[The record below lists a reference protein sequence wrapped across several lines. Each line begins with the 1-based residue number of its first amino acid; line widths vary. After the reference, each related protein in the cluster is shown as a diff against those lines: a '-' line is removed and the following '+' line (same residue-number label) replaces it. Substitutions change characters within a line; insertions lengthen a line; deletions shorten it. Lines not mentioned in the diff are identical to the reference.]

1 MKICNTLLW
10 AFLGLISFNS
20 MAQQPILN
28 PVSRPNQAVKSIGNF
43 PALEQKAV
51 APPKERGHGLHNNA
65 CATHDLT
72 QKYYE
77 SIGKWGEF
85 NQSYLEEAS
94 KTKPYK
100 PEKTPGVN
108 TIAVIF
114 HVVHNPNNP
123 AENVSNALIMQ
134 VFNDLQEDFQLLNQD
149 AANARTNFG
158 FIPADVNISFCLA
171 TKNAAGVP
179 LAEQGVVRVSTNE
192 DYYNHN
198 GGEENKMKASAT
210 GGSQIWDR
218 NKYLNVWI
226 CDISNGANSGTAGY
240 AYRPTN
246 NMLPGASIDGIVL
259 DYNLG
264 MNNDNVLTHEVGHYL
279 GLDHTWGGSGS
290 CNLDDG
296 FNDTPNTAGPS
307 FNYGGSCSGN
317 QTTCG
322 NTQVQYENY
331 MDYSNCTVMFS
342 QLQANYMLNTL
353 TGARASLLLSPGCD
367 PTNTP
372 PVADFTADISS
383 PIIIPVGAAV
393 NFFDASTNVP
403 TSWSWNFG
411 GGATNSNVQNPT
423 AVFNTLGTYTVSLT
437 ATNAFGSD
445 TETKVAFVEVVGA
458 APGIACDTLR
468 NYLPLPA
475 EDYAYYNWSTGW
487 GFLPG
492 TGRFPS
498 TNTSLIYQIA
508 DKYTAPASTQVRR
521 LRLPIIKAV
530 NSSGAGLVKIRVHQ
544 DNANNPGNVI
554 VTDTF
559 LIADMNAGFFNEF
572 DFTNPPTV
580 TGNFW
585 VSFEFNYGSPQDSV
599 AFMCVDIDYR
609 NGMIANGLSTL
620 KCYYG
625 GLTNTTGTWH
635 PTTDINPIIKTS
647 LWMDVLTSNG
657 PNPVANFTF
666 SESAICTGG
675 QITVN
680 GASSTNTNSYL
691 WYVTDDP
698 FTTVLSTHSTPA
710 TTLTFNQAANR
721 RIYLFADGSCKTVG
735 IYLPV
740 TVSAKPS
747 ATCTKT
753 NTTCGLNNGTIV
765 FTNPT
770 GGTPNPTYEY
780 SLDGVNY
787 QASPN
792 FGNLPAGNYV
802 ARIRTSG
809 SGCVQSYSRTISA
822 STELSATITPGTT
835 ICVGESATITAGGG
849 NTYTWYDGP
858 NVIGNTA
865 SITVTPGATSQYTCL
880 VSDGTCEAVV
890 SANIIVNSC
899 GAGLSESMI
908 NASIYPNPTNSSLT
922 IDLANAFSYEL
933 LDARGRLVQFGKGM
947 GKTQLITQG
956 LSAGVYSLRIKVNG
970 QQGVYKVI
978 KE

>member
-1 MKICNTLLW
+1 MRKIYISALFSALT
-10 AFLGLISFNS
+10 FLGINAQNIQPGVVNLLPNS
-20 MAQQPILN
+20 TK
-28 PVSRPNQAVKSIGNF
+28 KSTSITVLT
-43 PALEQKAV
+43 PKVDKSL
-51 APPKERGHGLHNNA
+51 APRNHGLNQHS
-65 CATHDLT
+65 CASHELT
-72 QKYYE
+72 KKYYE
-77 SIGKWGEF
+77 EIGKWAEF
-85 NQSYLEEAS
+85 NQTYLEEAA

-100 PEKTPGVN
+100 PEKTPGIN
-108 TIAVIF
+108 TISVIF

-134 VFNDLQEDFQLLNQD
+134 VFNDIQEDFQLLNQD

-158 FIPADVNISFCLA
+158 FVPADVNINFCLA
-171 TKNAAGVP
+171 TKDPAGTP
-179 LAEQGVVRVSTNE
+179 LLEQGVIRVSTTE

-259 DYNLG
+259 DYNIG
-264 MNNDNVLTHEVGHYL
+264 MNNDNVLTHEIGHYL

-290 CNLDDG
+290 CTLDDG
-296 FNDTPNTAGPS
+296 FNDTPNTIGPS
-307 FNYGGSCSGN
+307 FNYAGSCSGN
-317 QTTCG
+317 QMTCG
-322 NTQVQYENY
+322 STQTQYENY

-342 QLQANYMLNTL
+342 QAQANYMLNTL

-372 PVADFTADISS
+372 PVADFTADISN
-383 PIIIPVGAAV
+383 PIIIPVGGSV

-403 TSWSWNFG
+403 TSWTWNFG
-411 GGATNSNVQNPT
+411 GGATNSNNQNPS
-423 AVFNTLGTYTVSLT
+423 AVFNAVGTYTVSLT

-445 TETKVAFVEVVGA
+445 TETKTAHVQVVGA
-458 APGIACDTLR
+458 APGTACDTLR
-468 NYLPLPA
+468 NYNPIT

-492 TGRFPS
+492 SGRFSS
-498 TNTSLIYQIA
+498 TNTSLIHQYA
-508 DKYTAPASTQVRR
+508 DRYTAPASTQVRR
-521 LRLPIIKAV
+521 LRMPIIKAV
-530 NSSGAGLVKIRVHQ
+530 NSSGNGLVKIRVQQ
-544 DNANNPGNVI
+544 DNAGNPGTVL
-554 VTDTF
+554 VTDTL
-559 LIADMNAGFFNEF
+559 LIADMDAGFYNEF

-585 VSFEFNYGSPQDSV
+585 VTFELFYGSPQDTV
-599 AFMCVDIDYR
+599 TFMCVDINQR
-609 NGMIANGLSTL
+609 NGTNASGLSTL

-635 PTTDINPIIKTS
+635 PTTDINPVIMTS

-680 GASSTNTNSYL
+680 GSGSTNTNSYL
-691 WYVTDDP
+691 WYITDDP
-698 FTTVLSTHSTPA
+698 FTTVISTHNTA
-710 TTLTFNQAANR
+710 ANTFTFNQVANR

-753 NTTCGLNNGTIV
+753 NTTCGQNNGTIV
-765 FTNPT
+765 FTSPT
-770 GGTPNPTYEY
+770 GGVPPTYEY
-780 SLDGVNY
+780 SLDGVSY
-787 QASPN
+787 QASPT
-792 FGNLPAGNYV
+792 FGNLPAGTYV

-809 SGCVQSYSRTISA
+809 SGCVQTYTRAITG
-822 STELSATITPGTT
+822 STELTATITPGTT
-835 ICVGESATITAGGG
+835 ICVGETATITAGGG
-849 NTYTWYDGP
+849 TTYTWYDGP
-858 NVIGNTA
+858 SVLGNTA
-865 SITVTPGATSQYTCL
+865 SITVTPGATSQYSCV
-880 VSDGTCEAVV
+880 VSDGTCETVV
-890 SANIIVNSC
+890 SANIIVDQC
-899 GAGLSESMI
+899 GAGVGESTI
-908 NASIYPNPTNSSLT
+908 NASVYPNPMQGTLT
-922 IDLANAFSYEL
+922 IDIANAFQFEL
-933 LDARGRLVQFGKGM
+933 LDARGRLVQKGNGL
-947 GKTQLITQG
+947 GKTTINTHA
-956 LSAGVYSLRIKVNG
+956 LSAGVYSLRISVNG
-970 QQGVYKVI
+970 QHGVYKVI

>member
-1 MKICNTLLW
+1 MRKIYISALFSGLT
-10 AFLGLISFNS
+10 FLGII
-20 MAQQPILN
+20 AQNIQPGPVNAFPNNTKKSTTITALTPKVDKPLAPRNQGLN
-28 PVSRPNQAVKSIGNF
+28 QHS
-43 PALEQKAV
+43 
-51 APPKERGHGLHNNA
+51 
-65 CATHDLT
+65 CASHELT
-72 QKYYE
+72 KKYYE
-77 SIGKWGEF
+77 EIGKWAEF
-85 NQSYLEEAS
+85 NQTYLEEAA

-100 PEKTPGVN
+100 PEKTPGIN
-108 TIAVIF
+108 TISVIF

-134 VFNDLQEDFQLLNQD
+134 VFNDIQEDFQLLNQD

-158 FIPADVNISFCLA
+158 FVPADVNINFCLA
-171 TKNAAGVP
+171 TKDPAGTP
-179 LAEQGVVRVSTNE
+179 LLEQGVIRVSTTE

-259 DYNLG
+259 DYNIG
-264 MNNDNVLTHEVGHYL
+264 MNNDNVLTHEIGHYL

-290 CNLDDG
+290 CTLDDG
-296 FNDTPNTAGPS
+296 FNDTPNTIGPS
-307 FNYGGSCSGN
+307 FNYAGSCSGN
-317 QTTCG
+317 QMTCG
-322 NTQVQYENY
+322 STQTQYENY

-342 QLQANYMLNTL
+342 QAQANYMLNTL

-372 PVADFTADISS
+372 PVADFTADISN
-383 PIIIPVGAAV
+383 PIIIPVGGSV

-403 TSWSWNFG
+403 TSWTWNFG
-411 GGATNSNVQNPT
+411 GGAANSNNQNPSV
-423 AVFNTLGTYTVSLT
+423 VFNAVGTYTVSLT

-445 TETKVAFVEVVGA
+445 TETKTAHVQVVGA
-458 APGIACDTLR
+458 APGTACDTLR
-468 NYLPLPA
+468 NYNPIT

-492 TGRFPS
+492 SGRFSS
-498 TNTSLIYQIA
+498 TNTSLIHQYA
-508 DKYTAPASTQVRR
+508 DRYTAPASTQVRR
-521 LRLPIIKAV
+521 LRMPIIKAV
-530 NSSGAGLVKIRVHQ
+530 NSSGNGLVKIRVQQ
-544 DNANNPGNVI
+544 DNAGNPGTVL
-554 VTDTF
+554 VTDTL
-559 LIADMNAGFFNEF
+559 LIADMDAGFYNEF

-585 VSFEFNYGSPQDSV
+585 VTFELFYGSPQDTV
-599 AFMCVDIDYR
+599 TFMCVDINQR
-609 NGMIANGLSTL
+609 NGTNASGLSTL

-635 PTTDINPIIKTS
+635 PTTDINPVIMTS

-680 GASSTNTNSYL
+680 GSGSTNTNSYL
-691 WYVTDDP
+691 WYITDDP
-698 FTTVLSTHSTPA
+698 FTTVISTHNTA
-710 TTLTFNQAANR
+710 ANTFTFNQVANR
-721 RIYLFADGSCKTVG
+721 RIYLFADGSCRTNG

-740 TVSAKPS
+740 VVNAKPA

-753 NTTCGLNNGTIV
+753 NTTCGQNNGTIV
-765 FTNPT
+765 FTSPT
-770 GGTPNPTYEY
+770 GGVPPTYEY

-787 QASPN
+787 QASPT
-792 FGNLPAGNYV
+792 FGNLPAGTYV

-809 SGCVQSYSRTISA
+809 SGCVQTYTRAIVG
-822 STELSATITPGTT
+822 STELTATITPGTT
-835 ICVGESATITAGGG
+835 ICIGETATITAGGG
-849 NTYTWYDGP
+849 ATYTWYDGP
-858 NVIGNTA
+858 SVLGNSA
-865 SITVTPGATSQYTCL
+865 SITVTPGATSQYSCV
-880 VSDGTCEAVV
+880 VSDGTCETVV
-890 SANIIVNSC
+890 SANIIVDQC
-899 GAGLSESMI
+899 GAGVGESAI
-908 NASIYPNPTNSSLT
+908 NASVYPNPMQGTLT
-922 IDLANAFSYEL
+922 IDIANAFQFEL
-933 LDARGRLVQFGKGM
+933 LDARGRLVQHGNGL
-947 GKTQLITQG
+947 GKTTLNTQA
-956 LSAGVYSLRIKVNG
+956 LSAGVYSLRINVNG
-970 QQGVYKVI
+970 QQGIFKVI

>member
-1 MKICNTLLW
+1 MRKIYLSALFFALTSIGIN
-10 AFLGLISFNS
+10 AQNIQPGSVNS
-20 MAQQPILN
+20 L
-28 PVSRPNQAVKSIGNF
+28 PNSTKKSISITAITPNIDK
-43 PALEQKAV
+43 PL
-51 APPKERGHGLHNNA
+51 APRNHGLNQHS
-65 CATHDLT
+65 CASHELT
-72 QKYYE
+72 KKYYE
-77 SIGKWGEF
+77 EIGKWAEF
-85 NQSYLEEAS
+85 NQSYLEEAA

-100 PEKTPGVN
+100 PEKTPGIN
-108 TIAVIF
+108 TISVIF

-134 VFNDLQEDFQLLNQD
+134 VFNDIQEDFQLMNQD

-158 FIPADVNISFCLA
+158 FVPADVNINFCLA
-171 TKNAAGVP
+171 TKDAAGVP
-179 LAEQGVVRVSTNE
+179 LAEQGVIRVSTNE

-264 MNNDNVLTHEVGHYL
+264 MNNDNVFTHEIGHYL

-290 CNLDDG
+290 CALDDG
-296 FNDTPNTAGPS
+296 FNDTPNTIGPS
-307 FNYGGSCSGN
+307 FNYAGSCSGN
-317 QTTCG
+317 QMTCG
-322 NTQVQYENY
+322 ATQTQYENY

-342 QLQANYMLNTL
+342 QAQANYMLNTL

-372 PVADFTADISS
+372 PVADFTADISN
-383 PIIIPVGAAV
+383 PIIIPVGGSV

-403 TSWSWNFG
+403 TAWTWNFG
-411 GGATNSNVQNPT
+411 GGATNSNIQNPS
-423 AVFNTLGTYTVSLT
+423 AVFNAVGTYTVSLT

-445 TETKVAFVEVVGA
+445 TETKTAHVQVVGA
-458 APGIACDTLR
+458 APGTACDTLR
-468 NYLPLPA
+468 NYNPIT
-475 EDYAYYNWSTGW
+475 EDYAFYNWSTGW

-492 TGRFPS
+492 SGRFSS
-498 TNTSLIYQIA
+498 TNTTLIHQYA
-508 DKYTAPASTQVRR
+508 DRYTAPASTQVRR
-521 LRLPIIKAV
+521 LRMPIIKAV
-530 NSSGAGLVKIRVHQ
+530 NSSGNGLVKIRVQQ
-544 DNANNPGNVI
+544 DNAGNPGTVL
-554 VTDTF
+554 VTDTL
-559 LIADMNAGFFNEF
+559 LIADMDAGFYNEF

-585 VSFEFNYGSPQDSV
+585 VTFELFYGSPQDTV
-599 AFMCVDIDYR
+599 TFMCVDINQR
-609 NGMIANGLSTL
+609 NGTNASGLSTL

-635 PTTDINPIIKTS
+635 PTTDINPTIMTS

-666 SESAICTGG
+666 SGSAICTGG

-680 GASSTNTNSYL
+680 GSGSTNTNSYL
-691 WYVTDDP
+691 WYITDDP
-698 FTTVLSTHSTPA
+698 FTTVISTHNTA
-710 TTLTFNQAANR
+710 ANTFTFNQVANR
-721 RIYLFADGSCKTVG
+721 RIYLFADGSCRTDG

-740 TVSAKPS
+740 VVNAKPS

-753 NTTCGLNNGTIV
+753 NTTCGQNNGTIV
-765 FTNPT
+765 FTSPT
-770 GGTPNPTYEY
+770 GGVPPTYEY

-787 QASPN
+787 QASPT
-792 FGNLPAGNYV
+792 FGNLPAGTYV

-809 SGCVQSYSRTISA
+809 SGCVQTYTRAIA
-822 STELSATITPGTT
+822 GSTELIATITPGTT
-835 ICVGESATITAGGG
+835 ICVGETATITAGGG
-849 NTYTWYDGP
+849 ITYTWYDGP
-858 NVIGNTA
+858 SVLGNTA
-865 SITVTPGATSQYTCL
+865 SITVTPGATSQYSCV

-890 SANIIVNSC
+890 SANIIVDQC
-899 GAGLSESMI
+899 GAGVGESAI
-908 NASIYPNPTNSSLT
+908 NASVYPNPMQGTLI
-922 IDLANAFSYEL
+922 IDIANAFQFEL
-933 LDARGRLVQFGKGM
+933 LDARGRLVQNGKGL
-947 GKTQLITQG
+947 GKTTLNTQA
-956 LSAGVYSLRIKVNG
+956 LSAGVYSLRISVNG
-970 QQGVYKVI
+970 QQGVFKVI

>member
-1 MKICNTLLW
+1 MRKIYISALFSALT
-10 AFLGLISFNS
+10 FLGINAQNIQPGVVNLLPNS
-20 MAQQPILN
+20 TK
-28 PVSRPNQAVKSIGNF
+28 KSTSITVLT
-43 PALEQKAV
+43 PKVDKSL
-51 APPKERGHGLHNNA
+51 APRNHGLNQHS
-65 CATHDLT
+65 CASHELT
-72 QKYYE
+72 KKYYE
-77 SIGKWGEF
+77 EIGKWAEF
-85 NQSYLEEAS
+85 NQSYLEEAA

-100 PEKTPGVN
+100 PEKTPGIN
-108 TIAVIF
+108 TISVIF

-123 AENVSNALIMQ
+123 SENVSNALIMQ
-134 VFNDLQEDFQLLNQD
+134 VFNDIQEDFQLLNQD
-149 AANARTNFG
+149 AANARANFG
-158 FIPADVNISFCLA
+158 FVPADVNINFCLA
-171 TKNAAGVP
+171 TKDAAGVP
-179 LAEQGVVRVSTNE
+179 LAEQGVIRVSTNE

-259 DYNLG
+259 DYNIG
-264 MNNDNVLTHEVGHYL
+264 MNNDNVLTHEIGHYL

-290 CNLDDG
+290 CTLDDG
-296 FNDTPNTAGPS
+296 FNDTPNTIGPS
-307 FNYGGSCSGN
+307 FNYAGSCSGN
-317 QTTCG
+317 QMTCG
-322 NTQVQYENY
+322 STQTQYENY

-342 QLQANYMLNTL
+342 QAQANYMLNTL

-372 PVADFTADISS
+372 PVADFTADISN
-383 PIIIPVGAAV
+383 PIIIPVGGSV

-403 TSWSWNFG
+403 TSWTWNFG
-411 GGATNSNVQNPT
+411 GGATNSNNQNPS
-423 AVFNTLGTYTVSLT
+423 AVFNAVGTYTVSLT
-437 ATNAFGSD
+437 ANNAFGSD
-445 TETKVAFVEVVGA
+445 TETKTAHVQVVGA
-458 APGIACDTLR
+458 APGTACDTLR
-468 NYLPLPA
+468 NYNPIT

-492 TGRFPS
+492 SGRFSS
-498 TNTSLIYQIA
+498 TNTSLIHQYA
-508 DKYTAPASTQVRR
+508 DRYTAPASTQVRR
-521 LRLPIIKAV
+521 LRMPIIKAV
-530 NSSGAGLVKIRVHQ
+530 NSSGNGLVKIRVQQ
-544 DNANNPGNVI
+544 DNAGNPGTVL
-554 VTDTF
+554 VTDTL
-559 LIADMNAGFFNEF
+559 LIADMDAGFYNEF

-585 VSFEFNYGSPQDSV
+585 VTFELFYGSPQDTV
-599 AFMCVDIDYR
+599 TFMCVDINQR
-609 NGMIANGLSTL
+609 NGTNASGLSTL

-635 PTTDINPIIKTS
+635 PTTDINPVIMTS

-680 GASSTNTNSYL
+680 GSGSTNTNSYL
-691 WYVTDDP
+691 WYITDDP
-698 FTTVLSTHSTPA
+698 FTTVISTHNTA
-710 TTLTFNQAANR
+710 ANTFTFNQVANR

-753 NTTCGLNNGTIV
+753 NTTCGQNNGTIV
-765 FTNPT
+765 FTSPT
-770 GGTPNPTYEY
+770 GGVPPTYEY

-787 QASPN
+787 QASPT
-792 FGNLPAGNYV
+792 FGNLPAGTYV

-809 SGCVQSYSRTISA
+809 SGCVQTYTRAITG
-822 STELSATITPGTT
+822 STELTATITPGTT
-835 ICVGESATITAGGG
+835 ICIGETATITAGGG
-849 NTYTWYDGP
+849 TTYTWYDGP
-858 NVIGNTA
+858 SVLGNTA
-865 SITVTPGATSQYTCL
+865 SITVTPGATSQYSCV
-880 VSDGTCEAVV
+880 VSDGTCETVV
-890 SANIIVNSC
+890 SANIIVDQC
-899 GAGLSESMI
+899 GAGVGESTI
-908 NASIYPNPTNSSLT
+908 NASVYPNPMQGTLT
-922 IDLANAFSYEL
+922 IDIANAFQFEL
-933 LDARGRLVQFGKGM
+933 LDARGRLVQKGNGL
-947 GKTQLITQG
+947 GKTTINTHA
-956 LSAGVYSLRIKVNG
+956 LSAGVYSLRISVNG
-970 QQGVYKVI
+970 QHGVYKVI

>member
-1 MKICNTLLW
+1 MFSALT
-10 AFLGLISFNS
+10 FLGINAQNIQPGVVNLLPNS
-20 MAQQPILN
+20 TK
-28 PVSRPNQAVKSIGNF
+28 KSTSITVLT
-43 PALEQKAV
+43 PKVDKSL
-51 APPKERGHGLHNNA
+51 APRNHGLNQHS
-65 CATHDLT
+65 CASHELT
-72 QKYYE
+72 KKYYE
-77 SIGKWGEF
+77 EIGKWAEF
-85 NQSYLEEAS
+85 NQTYLEEAA

-100 PEKTPGVN
+100 PEKTPGIN
-108 TIAVIF
+108 TISVIF

-134 VFNDLQEDFQLLNQD
+134 VFNDIQEDFQLLNQD

-158 FIPADVNISFCLA
+158 FVPADVNINFCLA
-171 TKNAAGVP
+171 TKDPAGTP
-179 LAEQGVVRVSTNE
+179 LLEQGVIRVSTTE

-259 DYNLG
+259 DYNIG
-264 MNNDNVLTHEVGHYL
+264 MNNDNVLTHEIGHYL

-290 CNLDDG
+290 CTLDDG
-296 FNDTPNTAGPS
+296 FNDTPNTIGPS
-307 FNYGGSCSGN
+307 FNYAGSCSGN
-317 QTTCG
+317 QMTCG
-322 NTQVQYENY
+322 STQTQYENY

-342 QLQANYMLNTL
+342 QAQANYMLNTL

-372 PVADFTADISS
+372 PVADFTADISN
-383 PIIIPVGAAV
+383 PIIIPVGGSV

-403 TSWSWNFG
+403 TSWTWNFG
-411 GGATNSNVQNPT
+411 GGATNSNNQNPS
-423 AVFNTLGTYTVSLT
+423 AVFNAVGTYTVSLT

-445 TETKVAFVEVVGA
+445 TETKTAHVQVVGA
-458 APGIACDTLR
+458 APGTACDTLR
-468 NYLPLPA
+468 NYNPIT

-492 TGRFPS
+492 SGRFSS
-498 TNTSLIYQIA
+498 TNTSLIHQYA
-508 DKYTAPASTQVRR
+508 DRYTAPASTQVRR
-521 LRLPIIKAV
+521 LRMPIIKAV
-530 NSSGAGLVKIRVHQ
+530 NSSGNGLVKIRVQQ
-544 DNANNPGNVI
+544 DNAGNPGTVL
-554 VTDTF
+554 VTDTL
-559 LIADMNAGFFNEF
+559 LIADMDAGFYNEF

-585 VSFEFNYGSPQDSV
+585 VTFELFYGSPQDTV
-599 AFMCVDIDYR
+599 TFMCVDINQR
-609 NGMIANGLSTL
+609 NGTNASGLSTL

-635 PTTDINPIIKTS
+635 PTTDINPVIMTS

-680 GASSTNTNSYL
+680 GSGSTNTNSYL
-691 WYVTDDP
+691 WYITDDP
-698 FTTVLSTHSTPA
+698 FTTVISTHNTA
-710 TTLTFNQAANR
+710 ANTFTFNQVANR

-753 NTTCGLNNGTIV
+753 NTTCGQNNGTIV
-765 FTNPT
+765 FTSPT
-770 GGTPNPTYEY
+770 GGVPPTYEY
-780 SLDGVNY
+780 SLDGVSY
-787 QASPN
+787 QASPT
-792 FGNLPAGNYV
+792 FGNLPAGTYV

-809 SGCVQSYSRTISA
+809 SGCVQTYTRAITG
-822 STELSATITPGTT
+822 STELTATITPGTT
-835 ICVGESATITAGGG
+835 ICVGETATITAGGG
-849 NTYTWYDGP
+849 TTYTWYDGP
-858 NVIGNTA
+858 SVLGNTA
-865 SITVTPGATSQYTCL
+865 SITVTPGATSQYSCV
-880 VSDGTCEAVV
+880 VSDGTCETVV
-890 SANIIVNSC
+890 SANIIVDQC
-899 GAGLSESMI
+899 GAGVGESTI
-908 NASIYPNPTNSSLT
+908 NASVYPNPMQGTLT
-922 IDLANAFSYEL
+922 IDIANAFQFEL
-933 LDARGRLVQFGKGM
+933 LDARGRLVQKGNGL
-947 GKTQLITQG
+947 GKTTINTHA
-956 LSAGVYSLRIKVNG
+956 LSAGVYSLRISVNG
-970 QQGVYKVI
+970 QHGVYKVI

>member
-1 MKICNTLLW
+1 MKLHLLYFTFLIFFSGW
-10 AFLGLISFNS
+10 AQTPSK
-20 MAQQPILN
+20 QPI
-28 PVSRPNQAVKSIGNF
+28 SRLGGAT
-43 PALEQKAV
+43 KAV
-51 APPKERGHGLHNNA
+51 SAASTLPVKPTATQSKKPFNTDY
-65 CATHDLT
+65 CATHELT
-72 QKYYE
+72 KKHYE
-77 SIGKWGEF
+77 SIGKWESF
-85 NQSYLEEAS
+85 NHSYLEEAA
-94 KTKPYK
+94 KTKPFK
-100 PEKTPGVN
+100 TEKTPGTN

-114 HVVHNPNNP
+114 HVVYNPNNA

-134 VFNDLQEDFQLLNQD
+134 VFNDIQEDFQLMNQD
-149 AANARTNFG
+149 ALNARTNFG
-158 FIPADVNISFCLA
+158 FIPADANINFCLA
-171 TKNAAGVP
+171 TKTPAGVP
-179 LAEQGVVRVSTNE
+179 LAEQGVVRVSTTE

-198 GGEENKMKASAT
+198 GGEENKMKASVT

-246 NMLPGASIDGIVL
+246 NMLPGSSIDGIVL

-264 MNNDNVLTHEVGHYL
+264 MNNDNVLTHEIGHYL

-290 CNLDDG
+290 CTLDDG

-307 FNYGGSCSGN
+307 FNFSGSCSGN

-322 NTQVQYENY
+322 NTQTQYENY

-342 QLQANYMLNTL
+342 QAQANYMLNTL

-372 PVADFTADISS
+372 PVADFTADISN

-403 TSWSWNFG
+403 TSWSWSFG
-411 GGATNSNVQNPT
+411 GGAANSTVQNPSVT
-423 AVFNTLGTYTVSLT
+423 FNAIGTYTVTLT

-445 TETKVAFVEVVGA
+445 SETKVAFVEVVGA

-492 TGRFPS
+492 TGRFSS

-521 LRLPIIKAV
+521 LRIPIMKAV
-530 NSSGAGLVKIRVHQ
+530 NSSGSGLVKIRVHQ
-544 DNANNPGNVI
+544 DNAGNPGTI
-554 VTDTF
+554 LVTDTL
-559 LIADMNAGFFNEF
+559 LIADMDAGFYNEF

-599 AFMCVDIDYR
+599 AFLCVDINYR
-609 NGMIANGLSTL
+609 NGTTANGPSTL

-625 GLTNTTGTWH
+625 GNTNTTGTWH
-635 PTTDINPIIKTS
+635 PVTDINPVIMTS

-657 PNPVANFTF
+657 PNPTANFTF

-698 FTTVLSTHSTPA
+698 FTTIISTHSTPA
-710 TTLTFNQAANR
+710 TTLTFNQVANR

-735 IYLPV
+735 IYLPI
-740 TVSAKPS
+740 TVSAKPA

-753 NTTCGLNNGTIV
+753 NTTCGQNNGTIV

-770 GGTPNPTYEY
+770 GGSVPPTYEY

-787 QASPN
+787 QASPT

-802 ARIRTSG
+802 ARIRTAG
-809 SGCVQSYSRTISA
+809 SGCVQSYSRTISS
-822 STELSATITPGTT
+822 STELTATITPGTT
-835 ICVGESATITAGGG
+835 ICVGQSATITAGGG
-849 NTYTWYDGP
+849 TTYTWYDGP
-858 NVIGNTA
+858 SMVGNTA
-865 SITVTPGATSQYTCL
+865 SITVTPAATSQYSCV
-880 VSDGTCEAVV
+880 VSDGTCETVV
-890 SANIIVNSC
+890 SANIIVDQC
-899 GAGLSESMI
+899 GVGIVESAI
-908 NASIYPNPTNSSLT
+908 NASVYPNPIQGTLT
-922 IDLANAFSYEL
+922 IDIANAFQFEL
-933 LDARGRLVQFGKGM
+933 LDARGRLVQNGKGL
-947 GKTQLITQG
+947 GKTTLNTQA
-956 LSAGVYSLRIKVNG
+956 LSAGVYSLRISVNG
-970 QQGVYKVI
+970 QQGVFKVI

>member
-1 MKICNTLLW
+1 MKHFLLS
-10 AFLGLISFNS
+10 FFGLVLCSLSLN
-20 MAQQPILN
+20 AQQPVLN
-28 PVSRPNQAVKSIGNF
+28 PVSPPLPAVKSISNF
-43 PALEQKAV
+43 PALEHKAI
-51 APPKERGHGLHNNA
+51 APPKERAHGLNNNS
-65 CATHDLT
+65 CASHELT
-72 QKYYE
+72 KKYYE
-77 SIGKWGEF
+77 EIGKWAEF
-85 NQSYLEEAS
+85 NQAYLEEAA

-100 PEKTPGVN
+100 PEKTPGIN
-108 TIAVIF
+108 TISVIF

-134 VFNDLQEDFQLLNQD
+134 VFNDIQEDFQLLNQD

-158 FIPADVNISFCLA
+158 FVPADVNINFCLA
-171 TKNAAGVP
+171 TKDAAGVP
-179 LAEQGVVRVSTNE
+179 LAEQGVIRVSTNE

-198 GGEENKMKASAT
+198 GGEENKMKSSAT

-246 NMLPGASIDGIVL
+246 NMLPGTSIDGIVL

-264 MNNDNVLTHEVGHYL
+264 MNNDNVLTHEIGHYL

-290 CNLDDG
+290 CILDDG
-296 FNDTPNTAGPS
+296 FNDTPNTIGPS
-307 FNYGGSCSGN
+307 FNHAGSCSGN
-317 QTTCG
+317 QMTCG
-322 NTQVQYENY
+322 STQTQYENY

-342 QLQANYMLNTL
+342 QAQANYMLNIL

-372 PVADFTADISS
+372 PVADFTADISN
-383 PIIIPVGAAV
+383 PIIIPVGGSV

-411 GGATNSNVQNPT
+411 GGATNSNIQNPST
-423 AVFNTLGTYTVSLT
+423 VFNAVGTYTVSLT

-445 TETKVAFVEVVGA
+445 TETKTAHVQVVGA

-468 NYLPLPA
+468 NYNPIT

-492 TGRFPS
+492 SGRFSS
-498 TNTSLIYQIA
+498 TNTSLIHQYA
-508 DKYTAPASTQVRR
+508 DRYTAPASTQVRR

-530 NSSGAGLVKIRVHQ
+530 NSSGNGLVKIRIQQ
-544 DNANNPGNVI
+544 DNAGNPGTVL
-554 VTDTF
+554 VTDTL
-559 LIADMNAGFFNEF
+559 LIADMDAGFYNEF

-585 VSFEFNYGSPQDSV
+585 VTFELFYGSPQDTV
-599 AFMCVDIDYR
+599 TFLCVDINQR
-609 NGMIANGLSTL
+609 NGTNASGLSTL

-635 PTTDINPIIKTS
+635 PTTDINPVIMTS

-680 GASSTNTNSYL
+680 GSGSTNTNSYL
-691 WYVTDDP
+691 WYITDDP
-698 FTTVLSTHSTPA
+698 FTTVISTHNTA
-710 TTLTFNQAANR
+710 ANTFTFNQVANQ

-753 NTTCGLNNGTIV
+753 NTTCGQNNGTIV
-765 FTNPT
+765 FTSPT
-770 GGTPNPTYEY
+770 GGVPPTYEY

-792 FGNLPAGNYV
+792 FGNLPAGTYV

-809 SGCVQSYSRTISA
+809 SGCVQTYTRAIVG
-822 STELSATITPGTT
+822 STELTATITPGTT
-835 ICVGESATITAGGG
+835 ICVGETATITAGGG
-849 NTYTWYDGP
+849 TTYTWYDGP
-858 NVIGNTA
+858 SVLGNTA
-865 SITVTPGATSQYTCL
+865 SITVTPGATSQYSCV
-880 VSDGTCEAVV
+880 VSDGTCETVV
-890 SANIIVNSC
+890 SANIIVDQC
-899 GAGLSESMI
+899 GAGVGEATI
-908 NASIYPNPTNSSLT
+908 NASLYPNPMQGTLT
-922 IDLANAFSYEL
+922 IDIANAFQFEL
-933 LDARGRLVQFGKGM
+933 LDARGRLVQFGNGL
-947 GKTQLITQG
+947 GKTTLNTQA
-956 LSAGVYSLRIKVNG
+956 LSAGVYSLRISVNG

>member
-1 MKICNTLLW
+1 MKKFCAFVLLLNMFFSGCLF
-10 AFLGLISFNS
+10 AQDVNS
-20 MAQQPILN
+20 R
-28 PVSRPNQAVKSIGNF
+28 RPSTINHTVK
-43 PALEQKAV
+43 PLEHVDEIQVTPNSNNGKQV
-51 APPKERGHGLHNNA
+51 RDHGFHHNS
-65 CATHDLT
+65 CASHELT
-72 QKYYE
+72 KKYYE
-77 SIGKWGEF
+77 SIGKWTEF
-85 NQSYLEEAS
+85 NAAYLEEAA

-134 VFNDLQEDFQLLNQD
+134 VFNDIQEDFQLLNQD
-149 AANARTNFG
+149 AVNARTNLG
-158 FIPADVNISFCLA
+158 FVPADVNINFCLA
-171 TKNAAGVP
+171 TKTSTGVP
-179 LAEQGVVRVSTNE
+179 LAELGVVRVSTNE
-192 DYYNHN
+192 DYY
-198 GGEENKMKASAT
+198 KMKASAT

-264 MNNDNVLTHEVGHYL
+264 MNNDNVLTHEIGHYL

-307 FNYGGSCSGN
+307 FNFAGSCSGN

-367 PTNTP
+367 PTNVP
-372 PVADFTADISS
+372 PVADFTADLSS

-411 GGATNSNVQNPT
+411 GGAPNSNAQNPSVT
-423 AVFNTLGTYTVSLT
+423 FNTLGTYTISLT
-437 ATNAFGSD
+437 ATNAYGSD
-445 TETKVAFVEVVGA
+445 TETKTAFVEVVGA

-468 NYLPLPA
+468 NYQPLPT
-475 EDYAYYNWSTGW
+475 EDYGYYNWSTGW

-492 TGRFPS
+492 TGRFSS
-498 TNTSLIYQIA
+498 TNTSLIHQIA

-521 LRLPIIKAV
+521 LRLPIVKAV
-530 NSSGAGLVKIRVHQ
+530 NSTGTGLVKVRVHQ
-544 DNANNPGNVI
+544 DNANTPGNVL
-554 VTDTF
+554 VVDTF
-559 LIADMNAGFFNEF
+559 LIADMDAGFYNEF

-599 AFMCVDIDYR
+599 AFLCVDIDYR
-609 NGMIANGLSTL
+609 NGTIANGPSTL
-620 KCYYG
+620 NCYYG

-635 PTTDINPIIKTS
+635 PVTDINPIIKTS

-657 PNPVANFTF
+657 PNPTANFTF

-680 GASSTNTNSYL
+680 GAGSTNTNGYL

-698 FTTVLSTHSTPA
+698 FTTIISTHSTPA
-710 TTLTFNQAANR
+710 TTLTFNQVANR
-721 RIYLFADGSCKTVG
+721 RIYLFADGSCKTAGV
-735 IYLPV
+735 YLPI

-765 FTNPT
+765 FTNPA
-770 GGTPNPTYEY
+770 GGTTPPTYEY

-787 QASPN
+787 QASPSFN
-792 FGNLPAGNYV
+792 NLPAGTYT
-802 ARIRTSG
+802 ARIRTAG
-809 SGCVQSYSRTISA
+809 SGCVQTYSRSISS
-822 STELSATITPGTT
+822 STELSATVTPGTT
-835 ICVGESATITAGGG
+835 ICPGQSATLTAGGG
-849 NTYTWYDGP
+849 LTYTWYDGP
-858 NVIGNTA
+858 TVIGNTA
-865 SITVTPGATSQYTCL
+865 SITVTPAATSQYTCL
-880 VSDGTCEAVV
+880 VSDGTCETVV
-890 SANIIVNSC
+890 SANIIVDNC
-899 GAGLSESMI
+899 GGIHEVNI
-908 NASIYPNPTNSSLT
+908 NAAIYPNPMGNTLT
-922 IDLANAFSYEL
+922 IDLANGFQYEL
-933 LDARGRLVQFGKGM
+933 LDARGRLVQNGKAM
-947 GKTQLITQG
+947 GKTTLNTQG
-956 LSAGVYSLRIKVNG
+956 LSAGVYSLRIAVNG

>member
-1 MKICNTLLW
+1 MFSGLT
-10 AFLGLISFNS
+10 FLGINAQNIQPGPVNAFPNS
-20 MAQQPILN
+20 TKKSTIITALTPKVDKPLAPRSQGLN
-28 PVSRPNQAVKSIGNF
+28 QHS
-43 PALEQKAV
+43 
-51 APPKERGHGLHNNA
+51 
-65 CATHDLT
+65 CASHELT
-72 QKYYE
+72 KKYYE
-77 SIGKWGEF
+77 EIGKWAEF
-85 NQSYLEEAS
+85 NQTYLEEAA

-100 PEKTPGVN
+100 PEKTPGIN
-108 TIAVIF
+108 TISVIF

-134 VFNDLQEDFQLLNQD
+134 VFNDIQEDFQLLNQD

-158 FIPADVNISFCLA
+158 FVPADVNINFCLA
-171 TKNAAGVP
+171 TKDPAGTP
-179 LAEQGVVRVSTNE
+179 LLEQGVIRVSTTE

-259 DYNLG
+259 DYNIG
-264 MNNDNVLTHEVGHYL
+264 MNNDNVLTHEIGHYL

-290 CNLDDG
+290 CTLDDG
-296 FNDTPNTAGPS
+296 FNDTPNTIGPS
-307 FNYGGSCSGN
+307 FNYAGSCSGN
-317 QTTCG
+317 QMTCG
-322 NTQVQYENY
+322 STQTQYENY

-342 QLQANYMLNTL
+342 QAQANYMLNTL

-372 PVADFTADISS
+372 PVADFTADISN
-383 PIIIPVGAAV
+383 PIIIPVGGSV

-403 TSWSWNFG
+403 TSWTWNFG
-411 GGATNSNVQNPT
+411 GGAANSNNQNPSV
-423 AVFNTLGTYTVSLT
+423 VFNAVGTYTVSLT

-445 TETKVAFVEVVGA
+445 TETKTAHVQVVGA
-458 APGIACDTLR
+458 APGTACDTLR
-468 NYLPLPA
+468 NYNPIT

-492 TGRFPS
+492 SGRFSS
-498 TNTSLIYQIA
+498 TNTSLIHQYA
-508 DKYTAPASTQVRR
+508 DRYTAPASTQVRR
-521 LRLPIIKAV
+521 LRMPIIKAV
-530 NSSGAGLVKIRVHQ
+530 NSSGNGLVKIRVQQ
-544 DNANNPGNVI
+544 DNAGNPGTVL
-554 VTDTF
+554 VTDTL
-559 LIADMNAGFFNEF
+559 LIADMDAGFYNEF

-585 VSFEFNYGSPQDSV
+585 VTFELFYGSPQDTV
-599 AFMCVDIDYR
+599 TFMCVDINQR
-609 NGMIANGLSTL
+609 NGTNASGLSTL

-635 PTTDINPIIKTS
+635 PTTDINPVIMTS

-680 GASSTNTNSYL
+680 GSGSTNTNSYL
-691 WYVTDDP
+691 WYITDDP
-698 FTTVLSTHSTPA
+698 FTTVISTHNTA
-710 TTLTFNQAANR
+710 ANTFTFNQVANR

-753 NTTCGLNNGTIV
+753 NTTCGQNNGTIV
-765 FTNPT
+765 FTSPT
-770 GGTPNPTYEY
+770 GGVPPTYEY
-780 SLDGVNY
+780 SLDGVNF

-792 FGNLPAGNYV
+792 FGNLPAGTYV

-809 SGCVQSYSRTISA
+809 SGCVQTYTRAIVG
-822 STELSATITPGTT
+822 STELTATITPGTT
-835 ICVGESATITAGGG
+835 ICIGETATITAGGG
-849 NTYTWYDGP
+849 ATYTWYDGP
-858 NVIGNTA
+858 SVLGNSA
-865 SITVTPGATSQYTCL
+865 SITVTPGATSQYSCV
-880 VSDGTCEAVV
+880 VSDGTCETVV
-890 SANIIVNSC
+890 SANIIVDQC
-899 GAGLSESMI
+899 GAGIGESAI
-908 NASIYPNPTNSSLT
+908 NASVYPNPMQGTLT
-922 IDLANAFSYEL
+922 IDIANAFQFEL
-933 LDARGRLVQFGKGM
+933 LDARGRLVQHGNGL
-947 GKTQLITQG
+947 GKTTLNTQA
-956 LSAGVYSLRIKVNG
+956 LSAGVYSLRISVNG

>member
-1 MKICNTLLW
+1 
-10 AFLGLISFNS
+10 
-20 MAQQPILN
+20 
-28 PVSRPNQAVKSIGNF
+28 
-43 PALEQKAV
+43 
-51 APPKERGHGLHNNA
+51 
-65 CATHDLT
+65 
-72 QKYYE
+72 
-77 SIGKWGEF
+77 
-85 NQSYLEEAS
+85 
-94 KTKPYK
+94 
-100 PEKTPGVN
+100 
-108 TIAVIF
+108 
-114 HVVHNPNNP
+114 
-123 AENVSNALIMQ
+123 MQ
-134 VFNDLQEDFQLLNQD
+134 VFNDIQEDFQLMNQD
-149 AANARTNFG
+149 ALNARTNFG
-158 FIPADVNISFCLA
+158 FIPADANINFCLA
-171 TKNAAGVP
+171 TKTPAGVP
-179 LAEQGVVRVSTNE
+179 LAEHGVVRVSTTE

-246 NMLPGASIDGIVL
+246 NMLPGSSIDGIVL

-264 MNNDNVLTHEVGHYL
+264 MNNDNVLTHEIGHYL

-290 CNLDDG
+290 CTLDDG

-307 FNYGGSCSGN
+307 FNFSGSCSGN

-322 NTQVQYENY
+322 NTQTQYENY

-342 QLQANYMLNTL
+342 QAQANYMLNTL

-372 PVADFTADISS
+372 PVADFTADISN

-403 TSWSWNFG
+403 TSWSWSFG
-411 GGATNSNVQNPT
+411 GGAANSTVQNPSVT
-423 AVFNTLGTYTVSLT
+423 FNAIGTYTITLT

-445 TETKVAFVEVVGA
+445 SETKVAFVEVVGA

-475 EDYAYYNWSTGW
+475 EDYAYYNWTTGW

-492 TGRFPS
+492 TGRFSS

-521 LRLPIIKAV
+521 LRFPIVKAV
-530 NSSGAGLVKIRVHQ
+530 NSSGNGLVKIRVHQ
-544 DNANNPGNVI
+544 DNAGNPGTVL
-554 VTDTF
+554 VTDTL
-559 LIADMNAGFFNEF
+559 LIADMDAGFYNEF

-599 AFMCVDIDYR
+599 AFLCVDMDYR
-609 NGMIANGLSTL
+609 NGTIANGLSTM

-698 FTTVLSTHSTPA
+698 FTTVISTHSTPA
-710 TTLTFNQAANR
+710 TTLTFNQVGNR

-735 IYLPV
+735 IYLPI
-740 TVSAKPS
+740 TVSAKPA

-753 NTTCGLNNGTIV
+753 NTTCGQNNGTIV

-770 GGTPNPTYEY
+770 GGSVPPTYEY

-787 QASPN
+787 QASPT

-802 ARIRTSG
+802 ARIRTAG
-809 SGCVQSYSRTISA
+809 SGCVQSYSRTISS
-822 STELSATITPGTT
+822 STELTATITPGTT
-835 ICVGESATITAGGG
+835 ICVGQSATITAGGG
-849 NTYTWYDGP
+849 TTYTWYDGP
-858 NVIGNTA
+858 SMVGNTA
-865 SITVTPGATSQYTCL
+865 SITVTPAATSQYSCV
-880 VSDGTCEAVV
+880 VSDGTCETVV
-890 SANIIVNSC
+890 SANIIVDQC
-899 GAGLSESMI
+899 GVGIVESAI
-908 NASIYPNPTNSSLT
+908 NASVYPNPIQGTLT
-922 IDLANAFSYEL
+922 IDIANAFQFEL
-933 LDARGRLVQFGKGM
+933 MDARGRLVQNGKGL
-947 GKTQLITQG
+947 GKTTLNTQA
-956 LSAGVYSLRIKVNG
+956 LSAGVYSLRISING
-970 QQGVYKVI
+970 QQGVFKVI

>member
-1 MKICNTLLW
+1 
-10 AFLGLISFNS
+10 
-20 MAQQPILN
+20 LN
-28 PVSRPNQAVKSIGNF
+28 QHS
-43 PALEQKAV
+43 
-51 APPKERGHGLHNNA
+51 
-65 CATHDLT
+65 CASHELT
-72 QKYYE
+72 KKYYE
-77 SIGKWGEF
+77 EIGKWAEF
-85 NQSYLEEAS
+85 NQSYLEEAA

-100 PEKTPGVN
+100 PEKTPGIN
-108 TIAVIF
+108 TISVIF

-134 VFNDLQEDFQLLNQD
+134 VFNDIQEDFQLMNQD

-158 FIPADVNISFCLA
+158 FVPADVNINFCLA
-171 TKNAAGVP
+171 TKDAAGVP
-179 LAEQGVVRVSTNE
+179 LAEQGVIRVSTNE

-264 MNNDNVLTHEVGHYL
+264 MNNDNVFTHEIGHYL

-290 CNLDDG
+290 CALDDG
-296 FNDTPNTAGPS
+296 FNDTPNTIGPS
-307 FNYGGSCSGN
+307 FNYAGSCSGN
-317 QTTCG
+317 QMTCG
-322 NTQVQYENY
+322 ATQTQYENY

-342 QLQANYMLNTL
+342 QAQANYMLNTL

-372 PVADFTADISS
+372 PVADFTADISN
-383 PIIIPVGAAV
+383 PIIIPVGGSV

-403 TSWSWNFG
+403 TAWTWNFG
-411 GGATNSNVQNPT
+411 GGATNSNIQNPS
-423 AVFNTLGTYTVSLT
+423 AVFNAVGTYTVSLT

-445 TETKVAFVEVVGA
+445 TETKTAHVQVVGA
-458 APGIACDTLR
+458 APGTACDTLR
-468 NYLPLPA
+468 NYNPIT
-475 EDYAYYNWSTGW
+475 EDYAFYNWSTGW

-492 TGRFPS
+492 SGRFSS
-498 TNTSLIYQIA
+498 TNTTLIHQYA
-508 DKYTAPASTQVRR
+508 DRYTAPASTQVRR
-521 LRLPIIKAV
+521 LRMPIIKAV
-530 NSSGAGLVKIRVHQ
+530 NSSGNGLVKIRVQQ
-544 DNANNPGNVI
+544 DNAGNPGTVL
-554 VTDTF
+554 VTDTL
-559 LIADMNAGFFNEF
+559 LIADMDAGFYNEF

-585 VSFEFNYGSPQDSV
+585 VTFELFYGSPQDTV
-599 AFMCVDIDYR
+599 TFMCVDINQR
-609 NGMIANGLSTL
+609 NGTNASGLSTL

-635 PTTDINPIIKTS
+635 PTTDINPTIMTS

-666 SESAICTGG
+666 SGSAICTGG

-680 GASSTNTNSYL
+680 GSGSTNTNSYL
-691 WYVTDDP
+691 WYITDDP
-698 FTTVLSTHSTPA
+698 FTTVISTHNTA
-710 TTLTFNQAANR
+710 ANTFTFNQVANR
-721 RIYLFADGSCKTVG
+721 RIYLFADGSCRTDG

-740 TVSAKPS
+740 VVNAKPS

-753 NTTCGLNNGTIV
+753 NTTCGQNNGTIV
-765 FTNPT
+765 FTSPT
-770 GGTPNPTYEY
+770 GGVPPTYEY

-787 QASPN
+787 QASPT
-792 FGNLPAGNYV
+792 FGNLPAGTYV

-809 SGCVQSYSRTISA
+809 SGCVQTYTRAIA
-822 STELSATITPGTT
+822 GSTELIATITPGTT
-835 ICVGESATITAGGG
+835 ICVGETATITAGGG
-849 NTYTWYDGP
+849 ITYTWYDGP
-858 NVIGNTA
+858 SVLGNTA
-865 SITVTPGATSQYTCL
+865 SITVTPGATSQYSCV

-890 SANIIVNSC
+890 SANIIVDQC
-899 GAGLSESMI
+899 GAGVGESAI
-908 NASIYPNPTNSSLT
+908 NASVYPNPMQGTLI
-922 IDLANAFSYEL
+922 IDIANAFQFEL
-933 LDARGRLVQFGKGM
+933 LDARGRLVQNGKGL
-947 GKTQLITQG
+947 GKTTLNTQA
-956 LSAGVYSLRIKVNG
+956 LSAGVYSLRISVNG
-970 QQGVYKVI
+970 QQGVFKVI